1 MNKIRKICHG
11 LAGLSL
17 ITFIVACASDLP
29 VNDEKLV
36 GISNGFKPK
45 ELTDSTQLN
54 HLALMIG
61 GFKANVRKFHGR
73 KIFNTMSYDSQ
84 IWLSQMIEAVKND
97 DRIDLEG
104 REYYEQLTILGLRH
118 SILSGTL
125 KSSEFKDVTRLIFSQ
140 GPLRIAFRMKE
151 SELGPLTLSTE
162 GGEGRQGLS
171 KSPRVPVYFYI
182 YEDDR
187 WKLDLLRM
195 LPIISRAQE
204 TIALKKKMT
213 KVNSIIYLLNVVTS
227 KNYGKAIFEPLEF

>member
-1 MNKIRKICHG
+1 MNKIRKIFHG

-29 VNDEKLV
+29 VNDEKLL
-36 GISNGFKPK
+36 GISSGLKPK
-45 ELTDSTQLN
+45 ELTDSAQLN

-61 GFKANVRKFHGR
+61 EFKVNVRKLQGR
-73 KIFNTMSYDSQ
+73 KISNKLSYDSQ
-84 IWLSQMIEAVKND
+84 IWLGQMIEAVKND

-118 SILSGTL
+118 SILSGAL
-125 KSSEFKDVTRLIFSQ
+125 KSSEIKDVTRFIFSQ

-151 SELGPLTLSTE
+151 SELGPLSLSSE
-162 GGEGRQGLS
+162 GDVGFQGLS

-182 YEDDR
+182 YEDYR
-187 WKLDLLRM
+187 WQLDLLKM

-213 KVNSIIYLLNVVTS
+213 KVNSIIYLLEIISS
-227 KNYGKAIFEPLEF
+227 KNYGKAIFEPLDF